1 MITCCDDD
9 KVHTN
14 TPKQRGNVKKIQLT
28 RGEISERAV
37 GEVQL
42 RDVGSDAGEAFGV
55 VLLLLGGFD
64 ALLLLL
70 GLLLV
75 VGGTA
80 ADPQTL
86 QIVGGQVAHHALAA
100 AAAVRETG
108 RRERVVEREQHQVQL
123 RGHVHHRHPHLPDA
137 APGVALLPVD
147 TSEEITLVMGV
158 DMRRPKGWDSIF
170 SGTNEV
176 YLYFLMGLCVRV
188 WFSGRRIWLLVCRG
202 AT

>member
-1 MITCCDDD
+1 MQSE
-9 KVHTN
+9 KE
-14 TPKQRGNVKKIQLT
+14 GMMKKIRYILT

-70 GLLLV
+70 WLLLV
-75 VGGTA
+75 VGGAA

-86 QIVGGQVAHHALAA
+86 QTVGGQVAHHALAA
-100 AAAVRETG
+100 AAAVRESG
-108 RRERVVEREQHQVQL
+108 RGERVVEREQHQVQL

-137 APGVALLPVD
+137 APGVALLPVHRIKRKIISNGRCD
-147 TSEEITLVMGV
+147 A
-158 DMRRPKGWDSIF
+158 MRRAAKRVGLGFF
-170 SGTNEV
+170 SETG
-176 YLYFLMGLCVRV
+176 LMRFTTHGVVRV
-188 WFSGRRIWLLVCRG
+188 
-202 AT
+202 